1 MLSYFVAII
10 KRFVYFVGDGY
21 KLVNVRVASLNTFM
35 TDTA

>member
-10 KRFVYFVGDGY
+10 KQFVYFVSDGY
-21 KLVNVRVASLNTFM
+21 KLVNVRVTSLNSFM